1 MGPDERRALAARKKV
16 RRAAGLAKEASRE
29 LAQAFDCDVI
39 AATRVTD
46 PAGVARAAAMIGL
59 ALDRAVGPVDVTVT
73 APIGAVRDQP
83 PKPPRGAQE
92 EHHDTHAQRR

>member
-1 MGPDERRALAARKKV
+1 MTDDRRALAARKKI
-16 RRAAGLAKEASRE
+16 RRAQQLTREAGRE

-73 APIGAVRDQP
+73 APIGATKPNP
-83 PKPPRGAQE
+83 PEPLGAQE
-92 EHHDTHAQRR
+92 ARHDTHAQRR